1 MNPTRRGFLGGL
13 AAALGAPL
21 LVGTGLIGQRPL
33 WVPQTVKTY
42 AVGDIVRISNIDYV
56 CIAAGRVIAV
66 LPDDIGA
73 AIDMVARFQ
82 PLIQSHYISC
92 LPIADDAEVISERAF
107 KQLRDW
113 HAGIVAVSEGRP
125 A

>member
-82 PLIQSHYISC
+82 PVLQCCDIP
-92 LPIADDAEVISERAF
+92 LLADRETVSERAF